1 MPYSAS
7 TLVAVNVSLS
17 GLGPQPAAYGIPVQ
31 IFESVVSSGSRL
43 HGPFLSAADVTDFGY
58 TAGSP
63 PHLWAQ
69 ALMMQQPHVSE
80 FYVGR
85 RDAADSDDG
94 EAFDAIV
101 ADFPGTGY
109 IFNSALRDSAETLAL
124 AAAVEASEYP
134 KIAIAQSNDA
144 SLLSGVGP
152 TWSHVISGT
161 VADGTMTLTFTGFG
175 LAAPVVVTSTR
186 AAGTPATLAL
196 FLADLATQL
205 TTEAG
210 VGQDLEDVVVVA
222 SISVNA
228 TTLTYQIADGLAS
241 GTVTVG
247 GTAVAGTVDLTAV
260 NSDAD
265 LGSRMFDLQYTR
277 TALMYYST
285 DATYADGAW
294 SSRCGSFDL
303 DTRKGIWAHKRL
315 IGITG
320 DSLSNLQISNLRAIN
335 ANYFGPAIATSGVPT
350 QSFTAQGWM
359 PFGTAAAGR
368 RIDVTISLDWLQ
380 ARLQEAG
387 LAVLLGAS
395 HGVLATP
402 AGINLFTAAFKRV
415 LRKGVEA
422 GHLMDFVVPDDEEYA
437 GTVTPSVLAPDIR
450 TQTATQRASR
460 SQTWSILCYLAPYV
474 EAVVVNVQVNQ

>member
-7 TLVAVNVSLS
+7 TLVEVNVSLS

-31 IFESVVSSGSRL
+31 IFESAVSSGSRL

-69 ALMMQQPHVSE
+69 ALMMQQPHVSQ
-80 FYVGR
+80 FYIGR
-85 RDAADSDDG
+85 RDSGDADDG

-101 ADFPGTGY
+101 ASNPGTGY
-109 IFNSALRDSAETLAL
+109 IFNSALRDAAETLAL
-124 AAAVEASEYP
+124 AAAVEASTYP
-134 KIAIAQSNDA
+134 KIAIAQSNDG
-144 SLLSGVGP
+144 SLLTGLGP
-152 TWSHVISGT
+152 SWSHVISGT

-175 LAAPVVVTSTR
+175 LEAPVVITATR
-186 AAGTPATLAL
+186 TAGSPATNAL
-196 FLADLATQL
+196 FLAALATAL
-205 TTEAG
+205 ESAAD
-210 VGQDLEDVVVVA
+210 VGEDLEDVVDPD
-222 SISVNA
+222 SIEVTS
-228 TTLTYQIADGLAS
+228 TTLTYRIAEGLAS
-241 GTVTVG
+241 GTVTAG
-247 GTAVAGTVDLTAV
+247 GTAVASTIDLTATQT
-260 NSDAD
+260 DAG
-265 LGSRMFDLQYTR
+265 LASMMFGSQYTR

-294 SSRCGSFDL
+294 TSRCGSFDL

-320 DSLSNLQISNLRAIN
+320 DSLSNLQIAALRSNN

-422 GHLMDFVVPDDEEYA
+422 GHLMDFVVPEDEEYA
-437 GTVTPSVLAPDIR
+437 GTLTPAVWAPDIR